1 MATFVITGSSSGIG
15 EACTLRLAG
24 AGHRVIA
31 GVRRDED
38 GERLAALHESIIP
51 VSLDITDQTHID
63 ALVDRLDELGIT
75 GLDGLVDNAGIVTGG
90 PVEYLPLD
98 AWRTH
103 FEVNVFGQVAVTKA
117 LIPAL
122 RRGQGRVVF
131 IGSISGR
138 VSTPLVGPY
147 GASKHAIEAIAE
159 SLREEL
165 RPWKIAVSVVEP
177 GAVKTPIWDKGRT
190 FADQLEAQLPEQAH
204 ELYAD
209 AIDEIRRG
217 IDNQEKTGV
226 AADRVAAVVERA
238 LTCKRP
244 RYRYLVGPDA
254 KAAGVLERLL
264 PDRAMAFVTRRL
276 GP

>member
-75 GLDGLVDNAGIVTGG
+75 GLDGLVDNAGIVSGG

-98 AWRTH
+98 DWRSH

-177 GAVKTPIWDKGRT
+177 GAVKTPIWDKSRT
-190 FADQLEAQLPEQAH
+190 FADQLEGGSNERP
-204 ELYAD
+204 YK
-209 AIDEIRRG
+209 EIAEDLG
-217 IDNQEKTGV
+217 IDSSK
-226 AADRVAAVVERA
+226 A
-238 LTCKRP
+238 LW
-244 RYRYLVGPDA
+244 LSQ
-254 KAAGVLERLL
+254 
-264 PDRAMAFVTRRL
+264 
-276 GP
+276 